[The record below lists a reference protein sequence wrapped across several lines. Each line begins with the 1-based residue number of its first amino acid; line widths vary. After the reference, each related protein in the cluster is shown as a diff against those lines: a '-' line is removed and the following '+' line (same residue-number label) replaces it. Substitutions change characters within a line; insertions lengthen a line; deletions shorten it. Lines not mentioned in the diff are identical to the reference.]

1 MCKGPKVD
9 TTARDQAAADA
20 KRAREAERAR
30 SKEIRLG
37 SRDINRYFDGGRVR
51 TGTKEVVNKLEI
63 PGIERIL
70 QEGSPESVQQ
80 FGRGNGT
87 RVTPAVPSTLF
98 KVGDESFDTIDAAR
112 AYRKA
117 LPRKETV
124 AEDIFTRV
132 EGISP
137 YLGQREQALRDF
149 NFPQLDQQKDDA
161 EENLGYAL
169 ARNGLFNSSVRNERL
184 SDLDNEFSLAGAK
197 IESDIAADISSTK
210 QTFENQR
217 NALLAELRATGDRSA
232 AGESSQRVIQN
243 LTSDAPDLSPL
254 PALFEGV
261 TAGIGSAVSGFN
273 NGSLFNQVNKASMP
287 RTSGR
292 IIGG

>member
-63 PGIERIL
+63 PKIERIF
-70 QEGSPESVQQ
+70 QQGSPEVILQS
-80 FGRGNGT
+80 GRGDGT
-87 RVTPAVPSTLF
+87 NVTPAVPSTLF
-98 KVGDESFDTIDAAR
+98 NVGDESFDSLEAAR
-112 AYRKA
+112 EYRKG

-124 AEDIFTRV
+124 TEDVFTRV
-132 EGISP
+132 DGINP
-137 YLGQREQALRDF
+137 YLEQREEALRGF

-169 ARNGLFNSSVRNERL
+169 ARNGLFGSSVRNERL
-184 SDLDNEFSLAGAK
+184 SDLDNEFSIAGAK
-197 IESDIAADISSTK
+197 IESDIASDISSTK
-210 QTFENQR
+210 QNFENQR

-232 AGESSQRVIQN
+232 AGEGAQRTIQN

-273 NGSLFNQVNKASMP
+273 NGTLFNQVNRASMP

-292 IIGG
+292 IIG